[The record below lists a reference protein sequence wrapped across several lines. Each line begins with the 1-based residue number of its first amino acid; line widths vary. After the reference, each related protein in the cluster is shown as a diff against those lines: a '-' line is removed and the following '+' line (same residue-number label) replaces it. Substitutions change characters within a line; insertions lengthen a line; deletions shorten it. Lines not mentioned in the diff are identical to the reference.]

1 MKTSQIILD
10 QLGGN
15 KFIAMTGAKQL
26 VGGENMLQFGIG
38 RGAVNKANKVR
49 VDLAGDLYEVRFF
62 NIRGVNVK
70 EISVHTMIYADRLAA
85 LFTEQTGMETRL

>member
-49 VDLAGDLYEVRFF
+49 VDLVGDLYEVRFF

-70 EISVHTMIYADRLAA
+70 EISVHSMIYADGLAA
-85 LFTEQTGMETRL
+85 LFTEQTGMETRF